1 MDYRPAVLQMRRVE
15 RLSRNFGLIF
25 SDLSS
30 AAEKTAAPPST
41 STPSCRLDVSA
52 LLDTLKKLQE
62 ALNTLTDGQ
71 LSINSISQMN
81 AVFEE
86 LQDVHLWQHVFDY
99 STATPEEWQLV
110 QNLRDSFHE
119 LIEAKLL

>member
-1 MDYRPAVLQMRRVE
+1 MRRIE

-25 SDLSS
+25 SDLSF
-30 AAEKTAAPPST
+30 AAEEIAALPST
-41 STPSCRLDVSA
+41 STSSCRLDVSA

-62 ALNTLTDGQ
+62 ALNTLTEGH
-71 LSINSISQMN
+71 LSTNSIGQMN

-86 LQDVHLWQHVFDY
+86 LQDAQLWQNVFDC
-99 STATPEEWQLV
+99 SSASSEEWKLV
-110 QNLRDSFHE
+110 RNLRNSFHE